1 MKISFTEGLYVTLNA
16 GILAVVYTALGVF
29 ISFVMYYL
37 FDDFD
42 EKWQKRSEQ
51 YKLLD
56 VSVEISII
64 AVVILWSSYYI
75 DQLPPLFAVRKP
87 LEALFDT
94 YILGTFFLFAV
105 FIFLD
110 SLTEKLKYVNE
121 FYLAKH
127 FAKYFPQHGSILDG
141 SIFYSKN
148 E

>member
-1 MKISFTEGLYVTLNA
+1 MKVSFTEGVYVTLNA
-16 GILAVVYTALGVF
+16 GILAVLYTAIGVF
-29 ISFVMYYL
+29 LSFVMYYL

-42 EKWQKRSEQ
+42 SSWKERSEQ

-56 VSVEISII
+56 ISVEIIII
-64 AVVILWSSYYI
+64 AITVLWSSYYI
-75 DQLPPLFAVRKP
+75 ELLPPLFPIRKP
-87 LEALFDT
+87 LETLFDT

-127 FAKYFPQHGSILDG
+127 FSKYFPLHGSILDG